1 MKLRQMAAPAPGTV
15 LFIVGMRINKF
26 WAIHKWLPVVIA
38 MPKMIAEQMK
48 NPEIGV
54 IGTPRSFVSGRLIQ
68 TQQYWKSY
76 DLLEK
81 YAADTDRNHFPAW
94 KRFNKASRNNNAV
107 GIYHETY
114 VVSASGHENIFINLK
129 KPILIG
135 DAVGVSEVT
144 SNRETS
150 RQRITEGK

>member
-1 MKLRQMAAPAPGTV
+1 MKLRQFSNPPQGTV
-15 LFIVGMRINKF
+15 LFLVGMRINKL

-54 IGTPRSFVSGRLIQ
+54 IGTPRSFISGRLIQ
-68 TQQYWKSY
+68 TQQYWRSY

-81 YAADTDRNHFPAW
+81 YAADNNRNHFPAW
-94 KRFNKASRNNNAV
+94 KKFNKASRDNDAV

-114 VVSASGHENIFINLK
+114 IIKESSHENIFINLK

-135 DAVGVSEVT
+135 DAVGVSDVT
-144 SNRETS
+144 SSRDSS
-150 RQRITEGK
+150 RQRITE